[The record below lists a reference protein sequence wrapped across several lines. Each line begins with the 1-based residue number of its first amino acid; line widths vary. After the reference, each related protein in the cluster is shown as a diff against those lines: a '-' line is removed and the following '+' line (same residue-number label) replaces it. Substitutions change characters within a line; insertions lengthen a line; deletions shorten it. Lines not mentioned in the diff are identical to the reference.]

1 MTQPDLIFSCE
12 LCGLER
18 QDLFRDDALI
28 QDLVEM
34 NAGVALALPVLSE
47 ACAQVVRK
55 LNQAGIRAY
64 AWLLLPREQG
74 YFLNTFNAKQAM
86 ARYDSFQ
93 TWTAQH
99 DLKWTGIVLDFRPS
113 KAEIAQLAGGLPVSL
128 LFKGATRLLSSSKI
142 ANSQHAYR
150 KLIRNI
156 QNDGYLVDTFQLPWL
171 ADERRVGSKVLQR
184 MFGFVNVLGNR
195 EVFLLRTNRMGPAG
209 EGVLW
214 SYAPEAGVIAVGCTG
229 GSGATH
235 SNQAPLSWQQLA
247 RDLLLSHQ
255 WRKDIYI
262 HSLEG
267 CVRQGFVPYLKN
279 FDWEQS
285 ISPPEQQAK
294 KVNTTRKVFRSVL
307 WTAAHPML
315 ILAGVLGLLALGRLI
330 FPTRNRD
337 NQNTLTA

>member
-1 MTQPDLIFSCE
+1 MP
-12 LCGLER
+12 
-18 QDLFRDDALI
+18 
-28 QDLVEM
+28 
-34 NAGVALALPVLSE
+34 
-47 ACAQVVRK
+47 
-55 LNQAGIRAY
+55 
-64 AWLLLPREQG
+64 
-74 YFLNTFNAKQAM
+74 
-86 ARYDSFQ
+86 
-93 TWTAQH
+93 
-99 DLKWTGIVLDFRPS
+99 LKP
-113 KAEIAQLAGGLPVSL
+113 
-128 LFKGATRLLSSSKI
+128 
-142 ANSQHAYR
+142 
-150 KLIRNI
+150 
-156 QNDGYLVDTFQLPWL
+156 
-171 ADERRVGSKVLQR
+171 
-184 MFGFVNVLGNR
+184 
-195 EVFLLRTNRMGPAG
+195 
-209 EGVLW
+209 
-214 SYAPEAGVIAVGCTG
+214 GVIAVGCTG